1 MKRPLSDILNGG
13 NYYGFEVNLYNDD
26 QMVFKGTVLTKQK
39 GELSLKDT
47 FDHTTFKHASAK
59 KLKAAVVINTNKVLT
74 KCLENQ
80 SLQNDMLV
88 EKAFPNLDRNLF
100 YVQICHEKDLQL
112 VSIARK
118 KHVHDCI
125 APLESLGIY
134 TTSIILGNVLV
145 FGLKQLS
152 DLEHVY
158 TSNAEVNL
166 VHSKIQKLEDLPNK
180 TYEIQDQ
187 RIESIY
193 LLSFLAGI
201 HQHIRII
208 DVDHN
213 FQNIIESSNQE
224 YHQMLLFFYGLRG
237 AIVLLLT
244 GLLINFIYFNKYY
257 SYIQQQENTDN
268 SKLQSI
274 LTPLK
279 TQVDRLDKLTVQI
292 LENKGSSSSF
302 FVNEIIKTL
311 PDSVRLYELSFQPLS
326 KPIRKDKPVEL
337 EENTIHLSGNSY
349 SKEDFAFWNTQL
361 QDLEWVSQILI
372 KKFDAIGPSSHVFEI
387 TIVVEI

>member
-125 APLESLGIY
+125 ASLESLGIY

-187 RIESIY
+187 RIESIF